1 MSRKPIIG
9 KCRLCGETKKLTFE
23 HVPPETTF
31 NNYSV
36 HILSSEQVIKQ
47 VEMCIRDSVY
57 TGRT

>member
-1 MSRKPIIG
+1 MSRKPVIG

-36 HILSSEQVIKQ
+36 HILSGEQV
-47 VEMCIRDSVY
+47 
-57 TGRT
+57 